1 MKHDGNGILDLGQG
15 DLRSEDDSLKK
26 HADHTM
32 ALDAVMK
39 NDIPHRSDRERHLTH
54 FKDPRLQKL
63 HEMQDLRGVSCY
75 FTTFKSKTTTSP
87 M

>member
-15 DLRSEDDSLKK
+15 HLRSKDDSLKK

-39 NDIPHRSDRERHLTH
+39 RDIPYLSDRERHLTH
-54 FKDPRLQKL
+54 FKDPTLQKL
-63 HEMQDLRGVSCY
+63 HEM
-75 FTTFKSKTTTSP
+75 
-87 M
+87 